1 MELFCQN
8 RTVNYFHEKLHLRRC
23 TGFWIRFCNL
33 FKSRWPTIMNLLVQL
48 THIIYLSHY
57 LLQNVSKNFTFTAQ
71 KMKFSIKDFFSKC
84 DLIRSYLRIWSH
96 LLNKFL
102 MENFDFCAVFHH
114 VDRTFADTMC
124 AILFRN
130 WLIFRSHD
138 LQIWRWW
145 RAELFMKVNK
155 NKVIVTLDIFLNFTS
170 AVISKQ
176 KLLHEN
182 ENVQYLPNYKWLWR

>member
-1 MELFCQN
+1 
-8 RTVNYFHEKLHLRRC
+8 
-23 TGFWIRFCNL
+23 
-33 FKSRWPTIMNLLVQL
+33 MNLLVQL

-102 MENFDFCAVFHH
+102 MENFDFCAVIHH

-124 AILFRN
+124 AILFQN
-130 WLIFRSHD
+130 WMIFRGHD
-138 LQIWRWW
+138 LQIWR
-145 RAELFMKVNK
+145 
-155 NKVIVTLDIFLNFTS
+155 
-170 AVISKQ
+170 
-176 KLLHEN
+176 
-182 ENVQYLPNYKWLWR
+182 